1 MNLTRKVVQSKEIKF
16 RRKIFENFG
25 FTGKVKLV
33 GKILG
38 RSGVWVV
45 WRVAQI
51 WPRGKNDAPFLR
63 VKI

>member
-1 MNLTRKVVQSKEIKF
+1 MNLTRKVVQFKEINF

-38 RSGVWVV
+38 WSGVWVV
-45 WRVAQI
+45 WTA
-51 WPRGKNDAPFLR
+51 A
-63 VKI
+63 

>member
-25 FTGKVKLV
+25 FTGKVELV

-45 WRVAQI
+45 WTVSQI
-51 WPRGKNDAPFLR
+51 WHRGKKDAPFLR